1 MVENLHGQKRN
12 LSPLGKSLGDPFRSL
27 AVTTVEVSDRETSRT
42 SSSQESDSIVCNAGH
57 ADDKAT
63 FSGGTTAANRLWE
76 PSEAPRVS
84 LEVPKS
90 NASNAGHV

>member
-63 FSGGTTAANRLWE
+63 FSGGTTAANRL
-76 PSEAPRVS
+76 
-84 LEVPKS
+84 
-90 NASNAGHV
+90 